1 MYTVQS
7 FGGEIKGNRT
17 LGRLLYRFW
26 WGNLRAT
33 GHLEDYGTGFW
44 WANLRATG
52 HLEVLSRRRED
63 NITTDIQ
70 EMRWRMDWIDLAQY
84 KDRWLALVN
93 VAVNFRVA

>member
-26 WGNLRAT
+26 WG
-33 GHLEDYGTGFW
+33 
-44 WANLRATG
+44 NLRATG